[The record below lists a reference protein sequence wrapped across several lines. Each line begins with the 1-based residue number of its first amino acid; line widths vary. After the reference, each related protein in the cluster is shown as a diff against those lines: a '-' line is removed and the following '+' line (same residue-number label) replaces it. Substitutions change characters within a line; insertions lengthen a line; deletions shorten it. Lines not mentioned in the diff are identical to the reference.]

1 MTLSRRDALASTL
14 VGVAVLLY
22 LLWAFEAEVPS
33 LHATRATGAVVLV
46 LGFLASA
53 SAVVPTFDRLIHGS
67 KSYLMVTSAIGVVAA
82 VAGILVMIR
91 SSEIGL
97 GVVIA
102 SMVVLWSIA
111 TTHHVLM
118 ARSSD
123 RTGEH

>member
-1 MTLSRRDALASTL
+1 MTLSKRDALASTL

-102 SMVVLWSIA
+102 SMVALWSIA

-118 ARSSD
+118 ARSRD

>member
-1 MTLSRRDALASTL
+1 MTLSKRDALASTL

-118 ARSSD
+118 ARSRD